1 MLLFNET
8 IQNIIRNFIPDEIV
22 TCDDRVM
29 TTLIKKAIKDKN
41 LFYQR
46 FVKNTDFTNNDSNL
60 ERFCSL
66 QNNLTNTIETAT
78 QQYFAKFA
86 KKLSETNISSKTYW
100 SISKC
105 SLTGKKVPCI
115 PPTFHKNISISNF
128 KEKAELFKSFFAN
141 QSSLVRNSSA
151 LPFDFELFTDKSLSN
166 ITFAD
171 NDTGR
176 IIRSLDPKLT
186 VIHDKYPICGDSIN
200 KPLGLI
206 FRACLEHGI
215 FPQNWKKTNLV
226 LIHKKTTSNQ

>member
-1 MLLFNET
+1 MWHHKLENSDCIQSAIKNFDWEKTFLNVDVNKKVLLFNET

-29 TTLIKKAIKDKN
+29 TRLIKKAIKDKN
-41 LFYQR
+41 LFYQH

-66 QNNLTNTIETAT
+66 QNNLTNAIETAK

-86 KKLSETNISSKTYW
+86 KKLSETNITSKPYW

-105 SLTGKKVPCI
+105 FLTGKKVPCI
-115 PPTFHKNISISNF
+115 PPTFHKNIFISNF

-171 NDTGR
+171 ND
-176 IIRSLDPKLT
+176 IK
-186 VIHDKYPICGDSIN
+186 
-200 KPLGLI
+200 
-206 FRACLEHGI
+206 
-215 FPQNWKKTNLV
+215 
-226 LIHKKTTSNQ
+226 